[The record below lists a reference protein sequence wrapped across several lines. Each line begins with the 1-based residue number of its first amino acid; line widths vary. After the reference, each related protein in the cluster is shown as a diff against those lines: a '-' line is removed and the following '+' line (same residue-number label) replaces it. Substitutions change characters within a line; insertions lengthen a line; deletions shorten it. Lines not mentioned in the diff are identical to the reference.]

1 MLDENCQT
9 AKVAA
14 SVRTADSQGGGARW
28 RTSGAALLA
37 AALLGA
43 ALLGVLG
50 GAAPAHAEALR
61 TTDDRGHV
69 TDWSAGQLVAR
80 GLGVADRRAPSPAV
94 ARDAA
99 RRRAIADAV
108 RQLIAGAAQLPL
120 AGGQRLF
127 DRLAKERLAELA
139 AAEAVVLAAELL
151 VDGSWRV
158 EVALPLEALRQAAF
172 AEPASASASASG
184 ARVLPAKGDASAA
197 PAVVIVRAPA
207 GTQPVLGLTISDGK
221 TSVRAATLWA
231 SGSPAGVPL
240 PERQLA
246 AAPSLTASAAGSASG
261 AELRVAKLAGASD
274 ATLFVVVLGQ

>member
-108 RQLIAGAAQLPL
+108 RQLIAGAEQLPL

-172 AEPASASASASG
+172 AAPASASG